1 MEMCMYCPE
10 CGNDA
15 EEAKFCPECGADLRR
30 LGSDPVCADC
40 GSEIP
45 DGAKFCPECGQA
57 TGVTRTADAPE
68 AMTEPEAAAGA
79 AAGTVRRTGKRGRS
93 AGASSQQQRR
103 QQPRPQQKDRPQPAG
118 TKSAAGSPKRLSP
131 AVIWGGF
138 GAAAV
143 IVILVVVF
151 VTSGG
156 GGSPAPAATTG
167 TQSVKPVSADTS
179 GSYNDLVQRANGL
192 YDQGA
197 TAFDAEKFDQ
207 GSAYFAAAAKVYAAA
222 WKLQSTEPGVGTD
235 FATSLFYSGQIEPAL
250 SQIERVL
257 AKSPEFQTAWFN
269 KGNYLAE
276 KARLAEQD
284 GNAKVAKA
292 AYADARVAYEK
303 AVALGADTPSGQQA
317 QQRLDALPQ

>member
-1 MEMCMYCPE
+1 MYCPE

-15 EEAKFCPECGADLRR
+15 AEAKFCPECGADLRG
-30 LGSDPVCADC
+30 LASDPVCAEC

-45 DGAKFCPECGQA
+45 DGARFCPECGEATGESQA
-57 TGVTRTADAPE
+57 TDAPE
-68 AMTEPEAAAGA
+68 VAAAAGS
-79 AAGTVRRTGKRGRS
+79 AAGAVRRTGTRGRG
-93 AGASSQQQRR
+93 AGATRQPQRR
-103 QQPRPQQKDRPQPAG
+103 QQPPPGQKNRAQPAG
-118 TKSAAGSPKRLSP
+118 AKSAAGSPRRLSP

-179 GSYNDLVQRANGL
+179 GSYGELVQRANGL

-197 TAFDAEKFDQ
+197 TAFQSKKYDQ
-207 GSAYFAAAAKVYAAA
+207 GSAYFEAAAKVYAAA
-222 WKLQSTEPGVGTD
+222 WKRQSTDPGVGTD
-235 FATSLFYSGQIEPAL
+235 YATALFYSGQIEPAL
-250 SQIERVL
+250 SQVDGVL
-257 AKSPEFQTAWFN
+257 AQSPEFQTAWFN

-276 KARLAEQD
+276 KARQASENGD
-284 GNAKVAKA
+284 AKVAKA

-303 AVALGADTPSGQQA
+303 AVALGADTASGQQA

>member
-1 MEMCMYCPE
+1 MYCPE

-15 EEAKFCPECGADLRR
+15 EEAKFCPECGADLRG
-30 LGSDPVCADC
+30 LASDPACAEC

-45 DGAKFCPECGQA
+45 DGAKFCPECGEA
-57 TGVTRTADAPE
+57 TGVTQAADAPE
-68 AMTEPEAAAGA
+68 AATEPEAAAGA
-79 AAGTVRRTGKRGRS
+79 GAVRRTGTRGRG
-93 AGASSQQQRR
+93 AGATRQQQRR
-103 QQPRPQQKDRPQPAG
+103 QQPRPQQKNRPQPADA
-118 TKSAAGSPKRLSP
+118 KSAAGSPKRLSP

-197 TAFDAEKFDQ
+197 TAFDSEKYDQ
-207 GSAYFAAAAKVYAAA
+207 GSAYFEAAAKVYAAA
-222 WKLQSTEPGVGTD
+222 WKQQSTDPGVGTD
-235 FATSLFYSGQIEPAL
+235 YATALFYSGQIEPAL
-250 SQIERVL
+250 SQVDGVL
-257 AKSPEFQTAWFN
+257 AQSPEFQTAWFN

-276 KARLAEQD
+276 KARQAEQNGD
-284 GNAKVAKA
+284 AKVAKA

-303 AVALGADTPSGQQA
+303 AVALGADTASGQQA